1 MLPLERLRKIN
12 TKENL
17 WIYIL
22 SLLTEREVYGW
33 EIPEIIEK
41 RFNFKP
47 GKITPYRVLY
57 GLEKEG
63 FVTSKMKERRKFYKI
78 TRKGEEELARAKG
91 FYQNILE
98 VLK

>member
-1 MLPLERLRKIN
+1 MLPLERLKKIN
-12 TKENL
+12 TRENL

-33 EIPEIIEK
+33 EIPKMIEE

-57 GLEKEG
+57 DLEKEG
-63 FVTSKMKERRKFYKI
+63 FVTSNMKKRRKFYKI
-78 TRKGEEELARAKG
+78 TAKGREELVRAKG
-91 FYQNILE
+91 FYKNILE